1 MRILLTSES
10 YLPYLSGVTVSVDA
24 LARGLGARGHEVMVL
39 APRPAGS
46 TAVEEAG
53 SPGPE
58 PRYAWLSSYQLARVA
73 PLAYRMPLPNPADPA
88 MAEARRFAA
97 EIVHAHSPFVT
108 GLLARRLA
116 RVARRPLVFTHH
128 TRFADY
134 GHYLG
139 PLARPG
145 SFLMRAY
152 LRRFWLSCAAIV
164 APSTELG
171 EEIRGRLPGHARRR
185 VVVIPSGI
193 DVEGIRR
200 LRPADPRP
208 AAGWA
213 PDTVVAASLGRLA
226 SEKSPLD
233 ILNAFGMA
241 VGRRRDLRL
250 IFIGGGP
257 LEADLRRR
265 AQAPTLEGRV
275 HFTGGIPRTQ
285 ALATLA
291 AADFFVF
298 ASQTETQGLVL
309 AEAPARPRPRPR
321 HGRRALPRPWSGSPL
336 TGRSARRWRSGHATK
351 PDGSRS
357 STASTRW
364 SRCIAR
370 SPTDPGAAAL
380 RGLSTRVQ
388 CGHACES
395 RGPFRQPSR
404 RSFRL
409 RQALGT
415 PRVARPAGDP
425 DGLPPPAQPGR
436 ICHHRRPSHAD
447 QPLPLPGCRSRQA
460 PSRPPTRPSLRAPA
474 RPSLLTARP

>member
-88 MAEARRFAA
+88 MAEARRFGA

-145 SFLMRAY
+145 LFLMRAY

-309 AEAPARPRPRPR
+309 AEALAAGVPALAVDGPGVRDSVRDGID
-321 HGRRALPRPWSGSPL
+321 GRVLP
-336 TGRSARRWRSGHATK
+336 A
-351 PDGSRS
+351 
-357 STASTRW
+357 
-364 SRCIAR
+364 
-370 SPTDPGAAAL
+370 
-380 RGLSTRVQ
+380 
-388 CGHACES
+388 
-395 RGPFRQPSR
+395 
-404 RSFRL
+404 
-409 RQALGT
+409 
-415 PRVARPAGDP
+415 
-425 DGLPPPAQPGR
+425 
-436 ICHHRRPSHAD
+436 
-447 QPLPLPGCRSRQA
+447 
-460 PSRPPTRPSLRAPA
+460 APA
-474 RPSLLTARP
+474 ETRTARLAEAMERLAADGPQRASMAQRARDEAGRFALEHRVEQVESLYRAIAH

>member
-46 TAVEEAG
+46 TAVEDAG

-88 MAEARRFAA
+88 MAEARRFGA

-200 LRPADPRP
+200 LRPDDPRP

-309 AEAPARPRPRPR
+309 AEALAAGVPALAVDGPGVRDSVRDGID
-321 HGRRALPRPWSGSPL
+321 GRVLP
-336 TGRSARRWRSGHATK
+336 A
-351 PDGSRS
+351 
-357 STASTRW
+357 
-364 SRCIAR
+364 
-370 SPTDPGAAAL
+370 
-380 RGLSTRVQ
+380 
-388 CGHACES
+388 
-395 RGPFRQPSR
+395 
-404 RSFRL
+404 
-409 RQALGT
+409 
-415 PRVARPAGDP
+415 
-425 DGLPPPAQPGR
+425 
-436 ICHHRRPSHAD
+436 
-447 QPLPLPGCRSRQA
+447 
-460 PSRPPTRPSLRAPA
+460 APA
-474 RPSLLTARP
+474 ETRTARLAEAMERLAAEGPQRASMAQRARDEAGRFALEHRVEQVESLYRAIAH

>member
-46 TAVEEAG
+46 ATVEEAG

-88 MAEARRFAA
+88 MAEARRFGA

-145 SFLMRAY
+145 SFLMRVY

-309 AEAPARPRPRPR
+309 AEALAAGVPALAVDGPGVRDSVRDGID
-321 HGRRALPRPWSGSPL
+321 GRVLP
-336 TGRSARRWRSGHATK
+336 A
-351 PDGSRS
+351 
-357 STASTRW
+357 
-364 SRCIAR
+364 
-370 SPTDPGAAAL
+370 
-380 RGLSTRVQ
+380 
-388 CGHACES
+388 
-395 RGPFRQPSR
+395 
-404 RSFRL
+404 
-409 RQALGT
+409 
-415 PRVARPAGDP
+415 
-425 DGLPPPAQPGR
+425 
-436 ICHHRRPSHAD
+436 
-447 QPLPLPGCRSRQA
+447 
-460 PSRPPTRPSLRAPA
+460 APA
-474 RPSLLTARP
+474 ETRTARLAEAMERLAADGPQRASMAQRARDEAGRFALEHRVEQVESLYRAIAH

>member
-39 APRPAGS
+39 APRPAGI

-58 PRYAWLSSYQLARVA
+58 PRYAWLTSYQLARVA

-88 MAEARRFAA
+88 MADARRFGA
-97 EIVHAHSPFVT
+97 EIIHAHSPFVT

-145 SFLMRAY
+145 SLLLRAY

-309 AEAPARPRPRPR
+309 AEALAAGVPALAVDGPGVRDSVQDGID
-321 HGRRALPRPWSGSPL
+321 GRVLP
-336 TGRSARRWRSGHATK
+336 
-351 PDGSRS
+351 
-357 STASTRW
+357 
-364 SRCIAR
+364 
-370 SPTDPGAAAL
+370 AA
-380 RGLSTRVQ
+380 
-388 CGHACES
+388 
-395 RGPFRQPSR
+395 
-404 RSFRL
+404 
-409 RQALGT
+409 
-415 PRVARPAGDP
+415 PAG
-425 DGLPPPAQPGR
+425 
-436 ICHHRRPSHAD
+436 
-447 QPLPLPGCRSRQA
+447 
-460 PSRPPTRPSLRAPA
+460 TR
-474 RPSLLTARP
+474 TARLAEAMERLAADGPQRASMAQRARDEAGRFALEHRVDQVESLYRAIAH

>member
-58 PRYAWLSSYQLARVA
+58 PRYAWLTSYQLARVA

-88 MAEARRFAA
+88 MAEARRFGA

-171 EEIRGRLPGHARRR
+171 EEIRARLPGRARRR

-200 LRPADPRP
+200 LRPVDPRP

-309 AEAPARPRPRPR
+309 AEALAAGVPALAVDGPGVRDSVRDGID
-321 HGRRALPRPWSGSPL
+321 GRVLP
-336 TGRSARRWRSGHATK
+336 A
-351 PDGSRS
+351 
-357 STASTRW
+357 
-364 SRCIAR
+364 
-370 SPTDPGAAAL
+370 
-380 RGLSTRVQ
+380 
-388 CGHACES
+388 
-395 RGPFRQPSR
+395 
-404 RSFRL
+404 
-409 RQALGT
+409 
-415 PRVARPAGDP
+415 
-425 DGLPPPAQPGR
+425 
-436 ICHHRRPSHAD
+436 
-447 QPLPLPGCRSRQA
+447 
-460 PSRPPTRPSLRAPA
+460 APA
-474 RPSLLTARP
+474 ETRTARLAEAMERLAAEGPQRASMAQRARDEAGRFALEHRVEQVESLYRAIAH

>member
-88 MAEARRFAA
+88 MAEARRFGA

-145 SFLMRAY
+145 SFLLRAY

-285 ALATLA
+285 ALETLA

-309 AEAPARPRPRPR
+309 AEALAAGVPALAVDGPGVRDSVRDGID
-321 HGRRALPRPWSGSPL
+321 GRVLP
-336 TGRSARRWRSGHATK
+336 A
-351 PDGSRS
+351 
-357 STASTRW
+357 
-364 SRCIAR
+364 
-370 SPTDPGAAAL
+370 
-380 RGLSTRVQ
+380 
-388 CGHACES
+388 
-395 RGPFRQPSR
+395 
-404 RSFRL
+404 
-409 RQALGT
+409 
-415 PRVARPAGDP
+415 
-425 DGLPPPAQPGR
+425 
-436 ICHHRRPSHAD
+436 
-447 QPLPLPGCRSRQA
+447 
-460 PSRPPTRPSLRAPA
+460 APA
-474 RPSLLTARP
+474 ETRTARLAEAMERLAADGPQRASMAQRARDEAGRFALEHRVEQVESLYRAIAH